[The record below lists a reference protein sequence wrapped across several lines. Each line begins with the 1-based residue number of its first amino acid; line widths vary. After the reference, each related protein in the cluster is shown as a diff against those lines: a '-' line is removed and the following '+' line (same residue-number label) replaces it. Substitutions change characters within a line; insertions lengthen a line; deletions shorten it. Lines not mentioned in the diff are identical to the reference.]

1 MKKTILTLKII
12 IFIISCQN
20 EIDSNIPPEIQY
32 GVDVCDEC
40 SMIISEERFSSAYI
54 TKEGIRRFDD
64 IGDMLL
70 YNDEHQEDVLTFW
83 VRDYKNEKWVG
94 SDLANLVI
102 NGDITT
108 PMMHGIIA
116 LEDPDQAKNLAI
128 EINGKVISFDELLEH
143 HNSMDHE
150 HHD

>member
-1 MKKTILTLKII
+1 
-12 IFIISCQN
+12 
-20 EIDSNIPPEIQY
+20 
-32 GVDVCDEC
+32 
-40 SMIISEERFSSAYI
+40 
-54 TKEGIRRFDD
+54 
-64 IGDMLL
+64 MLL